1 MTIWGNTPLLQ
12 AHKLLWRT
20 LSQLDGM
27 NITMTTSL
35 SKKPEKYQTTMVA
48 FCQHT
53 LLIRMH
59 NSLFKTS
66 SRLHGTALSSIL
78 LSQQRYLSLGSRIQ
92 QSISLIP
99 KDHRLIFP
107 LMKSMLWEM
116 KKTTANGTAG
126 YSLLITMD

>member
-1 MTIWGNTPLLQ
+1 
-12 AHKLLWRT
+12 
-20 LSQLDGM
+20 M
-27 NITMTTSL
+27 NITMTISL
-35 SKKPEKYQTTMVA
+35 LKKPGKYQITKVA
-48 FCQHT
+48 FYQHT

-59 NSLFKTS
+59 KSLFKTS

-107 LMKSMLWEM
+107 LLKSMMWKM
-116 KKTTANGTAG
+116 KKIIATGTAG
-126 YSLLITMD
+126 YSLLTTVD